1 MGVEGGGEGALG
13 STSLFAWLHKDSG
26 FRAAFVCH
34 GLTFQW
40 GISCLLVCYRSL
52 KLHLNISEE

>member
-1 MGVEGGGEGALG
+1 MGGEGGRAWG

-26 FRAAFVCH
+26 FGVAFVCQ

-40 GISCLLVCYRSL
+40 GISCLLV
-52 KLHLNISEE
+52 